1 MSAINDRPWQVFI
14 AGQLYAPANA
24 PWCDD
29 SAFAVISEHAGLRDS
44 LGGDV
49 ARALTLT
56 LEMVRATAGVDLLE
70 TAGAQRPAQG
80 LCLGFGMNAL
90 EPYDLLRV
98 FGLDRV
104 HAYEWIGEQIVE
116 AARMLQELRADDP
129 LLPGRI
135 RLHHESLSNLSA
147 LPDASIR
154 IVYTANV
161 FNPEIP
167 MTPETF
173 HGAIQEMLRV
183 LSAGGAVISR
193 GSIGTLE
200 SHLAPHGHML
210 LQTGLVSV
218 FQKQEMASGGRR
230 TLGAFHSRACGA
242 CSRSSIP

>member
-1 MSAINDRPWQVFI
+1 MSEIDGRPWQIFI
-14 AGQLYAPANA
+14 EGQVYAPADA

-29 SAFAVISEHAGLRDS
+29 PAFAVITEHAGLRDS

-49 ARALTLT
+49 ARALTLA
-56 LEMVRATAGVDLLE
+56 LEMVRATADVDLLDI
-70 TAGAQRPAQG
+70 ARARRPAQG

-104 HAYEWIGEQIVE
+104 HAYEWIGEQVVE

-135 RLHHESLSNLSA
+135 RLHQESLSNLSA

-161 FNPEIP
+161 FNAEIP

-173 HGAIQEMLRV
+173 HGAVREMLRV
-183 LSAGGAVISR
+183 LSAGGVVISR
-193 GSIGTLE
+193 GSIGSLE
-200 SHLAPHGHML
+200 THLAPHGRML
-210 LQTGLVSV
+210 LRTGLVSV
-218 FQKQEMASGGRR
+218 FQKQEIAEHPNSHCR
-230 TLGAFHSRACGA
+230 
-242 CSRSSIP
+242 